1 MKKELDGK
9 GSSLYMRCHNPLPLA
24 QGMDIW
30 GDRAFIL
37 YDTGVCG
44 VFDLK
49 TRDPKPTAVFP
60 LGSYNTGK
68 PTRDYLNHANSCMF
82 GATHWEDNPI
92 PLLYVTVGTGIG
104 ADEDGYF
111 YRCAVENIVEQEDGG
126 FTAETIQ
133 TICYHP
139 DGMLPTGVEP
149 PCWGCPS
156 FLVDNDSEFLYIF
169 SARYRTIRGSVPDG
183 QKNAYIITKF
193 DLPDPKKNGIVR
205 LGPEDIL
212 NQFIVPS
219 DVQFTQGGG
228 IIGKKLY
235 YTYGLPRKG
244 YPLHILVF
252 DLEKKCLCSHV
263 YNLDDAFLGEEI
275 ECCAPYRGRLL
286 CNTCEG
292 GIFALEEGILSL

>member
-1 MKKELDGK
+1 MTKELDGR
-9 GSSLYMRCHNPLPLA
+9 GSSLYMRCHKPLPSA

-44 VFDLK
+44 VYDLK
-49 TRDPKPTAVFP
+49 TRDPKPAAVFP
-60 LGSYNTGK
+60 LGSYNAGK
-68 PTRDYLNHANSCMF
+68 PTRDHLNHANSCMF
-82 GATHWEDNPI
+82 AATHWGNNPI

-104 ADEDGYF
+104 ADEDGFY
-111 YRCAVENIVEQEDGG
+111 YRCAVENIQEREDGS
-126 FTAETIQ
+126 FVAQTLQ
-133 TICYHP
+133 TISYCP
-139 DGMLPTGVEP
+139 QGTLPQGFEQ

-156 FLVDNDSEFLYIF
+156 FLVDNGCLYIF
-169 SARYRTIRGSVPDG
+169 SARYRTVRGWVPEG

-193 DLPDPKKNGIVR
+193 PLPDLGEGPFVR

-212 NQFIVPS
+212 DQFTISS
-219 DVQFTQGGG
+219 DVLFTQGGS
-228 IIGKKLY
+228 IIGGKLY

-263 YNLDDAFLGEEI
+263 QNLDQAFFGEEI
-275 ECCAPYRGRLL
+275 ECCAAYRGRLL

-292 GIFALEEGILSL
+292 GIFALEEGILTV